1 MAAPPRG
8 KSFHDRRVRDWQE
21 HCAFRQYIHLNPVK
35 KGLPGIAEQYPL
47 KALRHPKAKG
57 KRTRVSAPHKQK
69 DPALLKL
76 RAGPLVLLMADS

>member
-21 HCAFRQYIHLNPVK
+21 YCAFRQYIHLNPVK
-35 KGLPGIAEQYPL
+35 KGLAGIAEQYPL

-69 DPALLKL
+69 SPAL
-76 RAGPLVLLMADS
+76 ASGAFGFTDG